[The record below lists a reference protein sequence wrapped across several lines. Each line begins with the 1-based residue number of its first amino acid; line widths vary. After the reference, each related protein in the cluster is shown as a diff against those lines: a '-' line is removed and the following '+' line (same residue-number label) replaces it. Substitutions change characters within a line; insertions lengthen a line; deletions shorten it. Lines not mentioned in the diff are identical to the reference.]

1 MTDHAPLLSRAE
13 CPLCNSIH
21 FLPVLVVDRVIIA
34 KCSECEFIFPTTIPN
49 AAALQDKYNFGYS
62 DDRIKNGQFVNA
74 LTNVRLLKR
83 LTGDLRDLRILDVG
97 SGYGF
102 LPSLLNTGCKT
113 HCDGLEIS
121 LAQNQYATDRL
132 KVKTFHSLDQISTR
146 YDLICAFE
154 VIEHIPSPLSFVQRL
169 VNLLSPG
176 GHLVIGTDNFQSTT
190 VLQMGAAFP
199 KWIPDEHISC
209 FSPASMDYLLRCIP
223 SLQAIRMMTYEPWE
237 MLVFRASHRVKS
249 MTGSASDYGLSVN
262 PTSVDGHTGSY
273 RFFTLR
279 KLLNPH
285 WAPLN
290 LSTSRHGEMIVSH
303 SRRIP

>member
-1 MTDHAPLLSRAE
+1 MTDHVLPLSRAE
-13 CPLCNSIH
+13 CPLCSSTD
-21 FLPVLVVDRVIIA
+21 FFPALVVDRVIIA
-34 KCSECEFIFPTTIPN
+34 KCSECEFIFPTTIPH

-62 DDRIKNGQFVNA
+62 DDRIKYGQLVNA
-74 LTNVRLLKR
+74 LTNVRLLKK
-83 LTGDLRDLRILDVG
+83 LIGDLRDLRILDVG

-102 LPSLLNTGCKT
+102 LPSLLHTSCT
-113 HCDGLEIS
+113 AHCDGLEIS
-121 LAQNQYATDRL
+121 LAQNLYSTDRL

-169 VNLLSPG
+169 VHLLNPG

-190 VLQMGAAFP
+190 VVQMGASFP

-209 FSPASMDYLLRCIP
+209 FSPASMDHLLRCIP
-223 SLQAIRMMTYEPWE
+223 SLHAIHMMTYEPWE
-237 MLVFRASHRVKS
+237 MLVFRASHRFKS
-249 MTGSASDYGLSVN
+249 MIGSASDHGPSVIR
-262 PTSVDGHTGSY
+262 SSSDGHSGRY
-273 RFFTLR
+273 RFFALR
-279 KLLNPH
+279 KLLNPR

-290 LSTSRHGEMIVSH
+290 LSTSCHGEMIVSY